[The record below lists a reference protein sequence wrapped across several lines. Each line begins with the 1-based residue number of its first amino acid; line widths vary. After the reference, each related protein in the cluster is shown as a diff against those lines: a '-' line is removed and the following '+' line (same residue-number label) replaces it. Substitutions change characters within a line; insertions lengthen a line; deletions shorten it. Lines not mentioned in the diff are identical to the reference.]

1 MNGNLHTQTRAI
13 PTPPQMSTS
22 PATLLAS
29 PDALNRLSS
38 DIARACDPSTS
49 DDGALDEYAE
59 ALANTTEVLLAR
71 LDECERATRR
81 ARDEGEGGRAEL
93 LEAFACVVANARR
106 DYAFVDSIEDALR
119 SIENALTSLERMI
132 ESCERS
138 RDGEARDAAYDAIS
152 GSMKSLFAKVAN
164 VSETWAMATG
174 ERGGQPASPT
184 SPGAPG
190 EYYFGD
196 EDEEKDH
203 VSSSSAYGGVK
214 EKFGDVLNDAK
225 GASAA
230 AISNVTAGANRFVG
244 SLADGLSRVRF
255 GALRTTSGGNT
266 NPNGAKRDEDDDED
280 AGAKESG
287 GE

>member
-1 MNGNLHTQTRAI
+1 
-13 PTPPQMSTS
+13 MSTS
-22 PATLLAS
+22 SATVLAS
-29 PDALNRLSS
+29 PEALNRLSS

-71 LDECERATRR
+71 LDECERATTR
-81 ARDEGEGGRAEL
+81 ARDECEGGRAEL

-203 VSSSSAYGGVK
+203 DVSSGSSAYGGVK

-255 GALRTTSGGNT
+255 GALRTTSSGNI
-266 NPNGAKRDEDDDED
+266 NPNGGAKRDDDE
-280 AGAKESG
+280 
-287 GE
+287 

>member
-1 MNGNLHTQTRAI
+1 M
-13 PTPPQMSTS
+13 P
-22 PATLLAS
+22 PATSTTPLAS
-29 PDALNRLSS
+29 PEALNRLSS
-38 DIARACDPSTS
+38 DVARACDPSTS

-71 LDECERATRR
+71 LDECERATTR
-81 ARDEGEGGRAEL
+81 ARDEGEGGRRESS
-93 LEAFACVVANARR
+93 EALARVVANARR

-190 EYYFGD
+190 EYYFGE

-203 VSSSSAYGGVK
+203 ASAPASSYGVK
-214 EKFGDVLNDAK
+214 EKLGDVLNDAK

-230 AISNVTAGANRFVG
+230 AISNVTAGANKFVG
-244 SLADGLSRVRF
+244 SLADGFARVRF
-255 GALRTTSGGNT
+255 GALRSGGDGEKPTT
-266 NPNGAKRDEDDDED
+266 NRA
-280 AGAKESG
+280 AAKESDR
-287 GE
+287 E